1 MHVNIENMIFIAI
14 HNELQR
20 SSSLKNTVLIAIYK
34 DLQTLTSK
42 QINFICYLQGFAY
55 FNIKKHAFYCY
66 LQGFEDFSY

>member
-14 HNELQR
+14 HNDLQR

-42 QINFICYLQGFAY
+42 KSILVVIYKVLH
-55 FNIKKHAFYCY
+55 I
-66 LQGFEDFSY
+66 SI